1 MSDLNSSAASSRQQ
15 EIFDAFMDP
24 KISQHDFLEIL
35 EAAVKAD
42 VHSAFLRCRVSHR
55 IAQSTGQAL
64 AVCLDSSQAAEALD
78 ANLEHWIQEND
89 NAQARCHEL
98 EIAFEK
104 QEMELRQQI
113 ASLTE
118 QLEQSQAQMSNFQ
131 MQYTELQQRVDS
143 SHSLTLHDDT
153 AGGGGGGARYLI
165 RSQGIAL
172 HPSTRVSKPSLCSS
186 SVRSKV

>member
-35 EAAVKAD
+35 EAAEKAD
-42 VHSAFLRCRVSHR
+42 AHAAFLRCRVSHR

-113 ASLTE
+113 AHLTE

-143 SHSLTLHDDT
+143 SHSLTLHDT
-153 AGGGGGGARYLI
+153 PAAGGGGQRHLL
-165 RSQGIAL
+165 RSQGTVL
-172 HPSTRVSKPSLCSS
+172 NLSTRVSKPSLCSS